1 MGARSLDLKGQ
12 ALANEKN
19 LPHVLENT
27 QLHAWKDKN
36 LAIDF
41 NASGATR
48 ASSRG
53 QTSGETHDGKN
64 LCLLLQ

>member
-1 MGARSLDLKGQ
+1 MGVGSLDLKRQ

-27 QLHAWKDKN
+27 KLHAWKDKN
-36 LAIDF
+36 LVVDF
-41 NASGATR
+41 NASVATR

-53 QTSGETHDGKN
+53 QTSWETHDGKK
-64 LCLLLQ
+64 LCLFLQ